1 MLDSTLTPDRAMPM
15 LLLMHQTL
23 YMWKPTMCCMLD
35 STLTPDS
42 MMGGRGGLHRGP
54 GSIPSP
60 QQGRFRGGAR
70 PGSKLIS
77 TVTTCGPYLTSWS
90 S

>member
-42 MMGGRGGLHRGP
+42 VKGGGGG
-54 GSIPSP
+54 GGYIEV
-60 QQGRFRGGAR
+60 QGRFHRLSKVGSVEVHGRG
-70 PGSKLIS
+70 PN
-77 TVTTCGPYLTSWS
+77 
-90 S
+90 

>member
-42 MMGGRGGLHRGP
+42 VKGGGG
-54 GSIPSP
+54 
-60 QQGRFRGGAR
+60 GGF
-70 PGSKLIS
+70 
-77 TVTTCGPYLTSWS
+77 T
-90 S
+90 